1 MNKKKLVILMGAL
14 GISVFFLL
22 WFGNFGEK
30 VKIRESEKII
40 EKISDYQRKNGHLP
54 NSLKDIGI
62 EEKLEGPFFYT
73 QWDSVNY
80 MLYFTTGVGE
90 SMNYYSDTKEWDY
103 RLRGMGEYK

>member
-1 MNKKKLVILMGAL
+1 MGAL

-30 VKIRESEKII
+30 VKIREG
-40 EKISDYQRKNGHLP
+40 EKISDYKMKNGDLP

-80 MLYFTTGVGE
+80 MLYFSTGVGE